1 MGFLGLLKGVYYSV
15 AVTRIR
21 NYFGCGIR
29 FLERVRHRGGLAV
42 ELGPGRF
49 SNEGARN
56 YASEKFAGHSLGK
69 SFVNTPPELASN
81 DTGLTSN
88 NLNGSLYELHSA
100 LKLSASAA
108 NKAGDPGAYP
118 REKFSLTHPLDC
130 WKTPHF
136 GEFTIKEAEHHD

>member
-1 MGFLGLLKGVYYSV
+1 MNTCRS
-15 AVTRIR
+15 
-21 NYFGCGIR
+21 
-29 FLERVRHRGGLAV
+29 HRGGLAV

-49 SNEGARN
+49 GNEGARN

-108 NKAGDPGAYP
+108 NKAGGPGAYP

>member
-1 MGFLGLLKGVYYSV
+1 MSKNIYCIDV
-15 AVTRIR
+15 RIH
-21 NYFGCGIR
+21 C
-29 FLERVRHRGGLAV
+29 RGGLAV

-49 SNEGARN
+49 GNEGARN

-108 NKAGDPGAYP
+108 NKAGGPGAYP

>member
-1 MGFLGLLKGVYYSV
+1 MFHWCSIGVH
-15 AVTRIR
+15 
-21 NYFGCGIR
+21 C
-29 FLERVRHRGGLAV
+29 RGGLAV

-88 NLNGSLYELHSA
+88 NLNGSLYELHSG

-108 NKAGDPGAYP
+108 NKAGGPGAYP

>member
-1 MGFLGLLKGVYYSV
+1 MSSLGWALLPAFLWPMKMTKTKANQETAHAKHAGWQGRTGS
-15 AVTRIR
+15 RIGAR
-21 NYFGCGIR
+21 AIR
-29 FLERVRHRGGLAV
+29 QRGGPQLRERKVCRALPW
-42 ELGPGRF
+42 EIF
-49 SNEGARN
+49 CE
-56 YASEKFAGHSLGK
+56 H
-69 SFVNTPPELASN
+69 PELASN

-108 NKAGDPGAYP
+108 NKAGGPGTYP